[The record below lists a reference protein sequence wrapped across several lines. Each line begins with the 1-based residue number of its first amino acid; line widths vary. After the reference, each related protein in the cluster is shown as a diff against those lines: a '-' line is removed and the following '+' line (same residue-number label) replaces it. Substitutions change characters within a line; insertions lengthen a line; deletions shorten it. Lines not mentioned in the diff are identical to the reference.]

1 MQKHFIILC
10 LLFLYLVS
18 IFYLASIFI
27 KSALKFPVIN
37 TEISLPFK
45 SQLIY
50 ETILKFRAGRQFQK
64 FNALYRSFNLVT
76 LILI

>member
-10 LLFLYLVS
+10 LLFLYLVP
-18 IFYLASIFI
+18 ILYLASIFI

-50 ETILKFRAGRQFQK
+50 EAILKFRAGRQFQK
-64 FNALYRSFNLVT
+64 FHVSHCIFNLVT